1 MANLNDRRQVEAA
14 GRREKGIRKGE
25 LEQVRF
31 LMSEPIGRALAW
43 RLLEQ
48 TGADRALP
56 FVPNAM
62 NLAHDTGVQ
71 SMGYFLLA
79 EVREACPE
87 QELVMRREAATRA
100 QRAQD
105 QEELDNEQR
114 D

>member
-14 GRREKGIRKGE
+14 GRREKGVRKGE

-31 LMSEPIGRALAW
+31 LMSTELGRALVF
-43 RLLEQ
+43 RLLDH

-71 SMGYFLLA
+71 SVGHYLLA
-79 EVREACPE
+79 EVRAACPE
-87 QELVMRREAATRA
+87 QELVMRREAAHRA
-100 QRAQD
+100 QRAEI

>member
-1 MANLNDRRQVEAA
+1 VANANDRRNVEQA
-14 GRREKGIRKGE
+14 GRREKGERKGE
-25 LEQVRF
+25 LEQVRY
-31 LMSEPIGRALAW
+31 LMASALGRSLVH
-43 RLLEQ
+43 RILDF

-71 SMGYFLLA
+71 SVGHYLLA

-87 QELVMRREAATRA
+87 QELVMRQEAAQRSKRA
-100 QRAQD
+100 NL
-105 QEELDNEQR
+105 QEELDHEQR